1 MDNMALK
8 MTEAYLDSR
17 EIKYQEIDEEGNKL
31 RVSYNGENVDNI
43 SVLIVFSDDNSN
55 CHLDCYN
62 YCKFPVEKIDKMYKI
77 CSQMN
82 SKYRWAKF
90 YVDEE
95 DNTITIEADAYIQLD
110 SCGEEILNVVV
121 KIVSIA
127 DLVYPEFMKAIWA

>member
-1 MDNMALK
+1 
-8 MTEAYLDSR
+8 
-17 EIKYQEIDEEGNKL
+17 
-31 RVSYNGENVDNI
+31 
-43 SVLIVFSDDNSN
+43 
-55 CHLDCYN
+55 
-62 YCKFPVEKIDKMYKI
+62 
-77 CSQMN
+77 MN